1 MTAKTDLLFQNFDHV
16 AIAVRDIDDAARKME
31 DVLGISATV
40 TRDMNEDG
48 YRAAIVPL
56 RTGRLILI
64 QPTDDK
70 GAIAEF
76 LNDRGEGLHHI
87 SFGVENV
94 ARARAEI
101 EERGGVLPAD
111 SPRPRPTGI
120 SDFVDAS
127 VTGGVPVEFEE
138 TTLFTPGTSRDIG
151 LHHVTIRT
159 YDVGTAAATWQRL
172 FRMPLKR
179 RAVSEGFGMDTA
191 WLDAGDAEVE
201 FAQDLREDGPV
212 ARALKLMGE
221 GLHAVVL
228 ESDDPEAVEER
239 ARSAGARVIVDDGDP
254 TNVLRAIHP
263 LDFLGTL
270 VLISQ
275 RDAAHAGMTRTQPAD
290 GGAH

>member
-1 MTAKTDLLFQNFDHV
+1 MTEKTDLLFQSFDHV
-16 AIAVRDIDDAARKME
+16 AIAVRNIDDAARKME

-56 RTGRLILI
+56 RTGRLILV
-64 QPTDDK
+64 QPTDEN

-76 LNDRGEGLHHI
+76 LKDRGEGLHHI

-94 ARARAEI
+94 AQARTEI

-111 SPRPRPTGI
+111 AARPRLTGI

-159 YDVGTAAATWQRL
+159 YNVETAAATWQHL

>member
-1 MTAKTDLLFQNFDHV
+1 MTEKTDLLLQNFDHV

-56 RTGRLILI
+56 RTGRLILV
-64 QPTDDK
+64 QPTDEN

-94 ARARAEI
+94 AQTRAEI
-101 EERGGVLPAD
+101 EERGGVLPVDAA
-111 SPRPRPTGI
+111 RPRLTGI

-159 YDVGTAAATWQRL
+159 YDVGTAAATWQHL

-212 ARALKLMGE
+212 APALKLMGE

>member
-1 MTAKTDLLFQNFDHV
+1 MTDKTDLLLRNFDHV
-16 AIAVRDIDDAARKME
+16 AIAVRDLDDAARRVE
-31 DVLGISATV
+31 EVLGISATV

-56 RTGRLILI
+56 RTGRLILV
-64 QPTDDK
+64 QPTNET

-87 SFGVENV
+87 SFGVEDV
-94 ARARAEI
+94 AAARAEI
-101 EERGGVLPAD
+101 AERGGVLPAD
-111 SPRPRPTGI
+111 AAQPRATGL

-127 VTGGVPVEFEE
+127 VTGGVPVEFEQ

-159 YDVGTAAATWQRL
+159 YNVETAAATWQHL

-290 GGAH
+290 GDAH